1 MLSMPTA
8 DQVAAV
14 IVAAARETGADP
26 VRVLKVETTAEK
38 RARTYA
44 AFALRKLFPECPM
57 PAIGRMVGSDHPPYV
72 SIVYSKIMADQF
84 QWFDMEALQR
94 VLAAVGGEIPVR
106 CETAQKPPARAAA
119 PLPARK
125 VGPNFGTVG
134 GMGPPRPNL
143 ARDLIGE
150 KARMRAEL
158 EQAVRNTAKLPSQN

>member
-1 MLSMPTA
+1 MP
-8 DQVAAV
+8 DDGD
-14 IVAAARETGADP
+14 RPHG
-26 VRVLKVETTAEK
+26 
-38 RARTYA
+38 
-44 AFALRKLFPECPM
+44 
-57 PAIGRMVGSDHPPYV
+57 GVGPSPYV

-94 VLAAVGGEIPVR
+94 VLTAVGGEVLVR

-125 VGPNFGTVG
+125 VVANFATVG